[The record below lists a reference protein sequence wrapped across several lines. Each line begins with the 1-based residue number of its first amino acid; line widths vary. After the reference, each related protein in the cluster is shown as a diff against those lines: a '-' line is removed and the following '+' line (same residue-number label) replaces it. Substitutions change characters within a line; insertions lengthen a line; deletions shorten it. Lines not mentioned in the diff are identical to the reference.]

1 MSDLLC
7 NKIVCCHSFKLF
19 RICISPCMEILS
31 GQGNCFSEGHKK
43 LRNIF
48 LKNGSDFFSHGF
60 ISLCLTAIDIKHKSR
75 LNFAV
80 YRFCGT
86 TETDLSGL
94 MCSTGGRAPGNMNLW
109 KGSVRNFC
117 FMDCFYAGEQKLLR
131 VAKPDLTDGSSDT
144 AYRGFKKRFSSV
156 FCQFQNFFC
165 FFPVRFTIYA
175 LSSGERRISA
185 SLMPARYSARRQ
197 KDSAEG

>member
-1 MSDLLC
+1 MSYLLC

-19 RICISPCMEILS
+19 RIGISPCMEILS
-31 GQGNCFSEGHKK
+31 GQGNCFSKGNKK

-75 LNFAV
+75 MNFAV
-80 YRFCGT
+80 HRFCGA

-94 MCSTGGRAPGNMNLW
+94 MCSAGGRAPGNMDLW

-117 FMDCFYAGEQKLLR
+117 VTDCFYAGEQKLLR
-131 VAKPDLTDGSSDT
+131 VAKP
-144 AYRGFKKRFSSV
+144 FSAS
-156 FCQFQNFFC
+156 
-165 FFPVRFTIYA
+165 FPVRFTIYA

-197 KDSAEG
+197 KDSTEG

>member
-1 MSDLLC
+1 MYG
-7 NKIVCCHSFKLF
+7 NPVRTGQLF
-19 RICISPCMEILS
+19 SK
-31 GQGNCFSEGHKK
+31 GNKK

-75 LNFAV
+75 MNFAV
-80 YRFCGT
+80 HRFCGA

-94 MCSTGGRAPGNMNLW
+94 MCSAGGRAPGNMDLW

-117 FMDCFYAGEQKLLR
+117 VTDCFYAGEQKLLR

-144 AYRGFKKRFSSV
+144 AYRGFKRDSAPSFVSSRTFSAS
-156 FCQFQNFFC
+156 
-165 FFPVRFTIYA
+165 FPVRFTIYA